1 VVRPYR
7 EAVASRSF
15 AGAVRANI
23 RALREPRYA
32 SLAALMLLVAI
43 VCVGAGTWQIA
54 RFDGKVHDND
64 AMRANAHSA
73 SEPIGKVL
81 PLVGAPAPSAD
92 AVRYR
97 NVTATGRFDDA
108 HTALVRL
115 RNASGKDGS
124 LVLTPFVTGGGELL
138 VVRGLYAD
146 GRRTPV
152 PAAPPGQFTV
162 SGRVQTSESNRDSAA
177 DVARGRVLSINAA
190 AQAAHLHKPVY
201 DGYAEL
207 LPGQPGT
214 KNLIDIP
221 GPDLSNPAGGAVE
234 PQHFAYIIQWYLF
247 ALLALAAPF
256 AMMRA
261 DRRERAA
268 SGDES
273 SAQPGQPAAPQTD
286 EQRRSAKLAD
296 RYGRT
301 VPR

>member
-1 VVRPYR
+1 
-7 EAVASRSF
+7 
-15 AGAVRANI
+15 VRANL
-23 RALREPRYA
+23 RTLREPRYA
-32 SLAALMLLVAI
+32 SLAALMLLVAL

-64 AMRANAHSA
+64 AMRANAHLPTA
-73 SEPIGKVL
+73 PVDKVL
-81 PLVGAPAPSAD
+81 PLVGAPAPSQD

-97 NVTATGRFDDA
+97 TITATGRFDA
-108 HTALVRL
+108 THTARVRL
-115 RNASGKDGS
+115 RTVGGTDGD
-124 LVLTPFVTGGGELL
+124 LVLTPLVTSAGDLL
-138 VVRGLYAD
+138 VVRGLFAT
-146 GRRTPV
+146 GRHTPV
-152 PAAPPGQFTV
+152 TAPPSGQVTIR
-162 SGRVQTSESNRDSAA
+162 GRVQTSESNRDSAA
-177 DVARGRVLSINAA
+177 DVARGQLLSINAS
-190 AQAAHLHKPVY
+190 AQAAHLGKPVY

-214 KNLIDIP
+214 QGLTAIP
-221 GPDLSNPAGGAVE
+221 APDLSNPAGGAVE

-261 DRRERAA
+261 DRREREPIDGTPVG
-268 SGDES
+268 S
-273 SAQPGQPAAPQTD
+273 APQTD